1 MLLLERESSLRSLA
15 GYAEEARRG
24 EGRLVLVAGEAG
36 VGKSA
41 LAERLERDLPDA
53 RWYWGACDGLFTP
66 RPLGPLF
73 DFAGQLGGE
82 LLELRRAGAA
92 RQELFAALLGQV
104 SEPGT
109 LDVVVVEDIHW
120 ADEATVDML
129 CFLGRRIKN
138 ASVLLIATYREED
151 LAAGDLLRAALGE
164 LARQRSTR
172 RVELGPLSPGA
183 VRELAGPT
191 GLDAAELHRLTG
203 GNPFYVMAVIAAG
216 VTEIPPAARDA
227 VLAPTGWAVVG
238 YFICGVPSIIAV
250 IMNYA
255 RRSET
260 RGTFLES
267 HFRWQI
273 RTFWFAVLWA
283 LVIGAVTLPLWILLI
298 GIPMTFVG
306 FAILGI
312 WIIYRVL
319 RGWLALRDRR
329 PMYV

>member
-1 MLLLERESSLRSLA
+1 MSWLVIGAGGADTDGMPLLERESSLTSLA

-53 RWYWGACDGLFTP
+53 RWCWGACDGLFTP

-82 LLELRRAGAA
+82 LLKLRRAGAA

-109 LDVVVVEDIHW
+109 LDVLVVEDIHW

-164 LARQRSTR
+164 LARQRCTRRRRSCPVIGISTR
-172 RVELGPLSPGA
+172 GSAPNISWMRARAASPWAGSSVPRSTGRSAPCSWGA
-183 VRELAGPT
+183 S
-191 GLDAAELHRLTG
+191 AAT
-203 GNPFYVMAVIAAG
+203 
-216 VTEIPPAARDA
+216 
-227 VLAPTGWAVVG
+227 
-238 YFICGVPSIIAV
+238 
-250 IMNYA
+250 
-255 RRSET
+255 
-260 RGTFLES
+260 
-267 HFRWQI
+267 
-273 RTFWFAVLWA
+273 
-283 LVIGAVTLPLWILLI
+283 
-298 GIPMTFVG
+298 
-306 FAILGI
+306 
-312 WIIYRVL
+312 
-319 RGWLALRDRR
+319 
-329 PMYV
+329 